1 MHTLEHRG
9 QGLGKRLIKE
19 LLSKAEENN
28 VTRTL
33 VGSSNKRWQQTASFY
48 DQLGF
53 NMWYVQ
59 MYK

>member
-1 MHTLEHRG
+1 MHVDHRG

-19 LLSKAEENN
+19 LISKAEENS
-28 VTRTL
+28 VTRVL
-33 VGSSNKRWQQTASFY
+33 VGSSNKRWKQTARFY
-48 DQLGF
+48 DELGF